1 MLPNMPTA
9 FLSCTMQQHLD
20 QYAKLFTYSIQFCH
34 LCPPF
39 PYHVHIQLFAIYA
52 HLLFISLA
60 FCHICILH
68 TFSYHLTGNNFCLV
82 HCTCTMYST
91 VCLKYSRYN
100 KFSFSVQNCQF
111 TNKSWKSTVLWLR
124 ITVELLLAWKMKTNE
139 KFRFYMSSFKT
150 KNPLTKFHFHLL
162 TGDYKSKSGLRSL
175 RVEDKK

>member
-20 QYAKLFTYSIQFCH
+20 QYAKLFTDSIQFCH

-91 VCLKYSRYN
+91 VCLKYS
-100 KFSFSVQNCQF
+100 
-111 TNKSWKSTVLWLR
+111 TVGTINSPFLYR
-124 ITVELLLAWKMKTNE
+124 TVN
-139 KFRFYMSSFKT
+139 
-150 KNPLTKFHFHLL
+150 LL
-162 TGDYKSKSGLRSL
+162 TNHKNLLYYGY
-175 RVEDKK
+175 V